1 MCGGILNVLKELD
14 VKKVII
20 GEQGEKS
27 QQYIEFYEIIKE
39 KQIKVVV
46 VRHGDVIN
54 IEQNVKIC
62 VLFPEN
68 ELIENNIL
76 NNNSLVF
83 KIEYKAFQMLFTG
96 DIEQVAEERILNKY
110 KNTGVLK
117 ATILKVAHHG
127 SKTSS
132 ITDFI
137 NAVNPKIALIGVGE
151 NNKFGHPNEDI
162 LERLID
168 VRNENL

>member
-1 MCGGILNVLKELD
+1 MLKELD

-46 VRHGDVIN
+46 VRQGDVIN

>member
-46 VRHGDVIN
+46 VRQGDVIN